1 MSENVR
7 LHVPKY
13 SSNITINHVFPWGQ
27 TGYKMFILM
36 TFIQVSFFIF
46 KLIM

>member
-7 LHVPKY
+7 LHVFKY
-13 SSNITINHVFPWGQ
+13 SSNIMINYVVPWGQ

-36 TFIQVSFFIF
+36 TFHQVFFLF
-46 KLIM
+46 LS